1 MNTIIINKLKEII
14 KDLSKNDDT
23 IIVVKGIN
31 LEDIGLNKINV
42 NYYVKNKREY
52 IRRLSEGIEIISYD
66 EFLLFNEILKGFYD
80 DIYIVDNNLYLNYY
94 PINANID
101 EDILDCL
108 IKHFDEEN
116 NDDSLLI
123 DNIDKYTNAYGD
135 LKKIN
140 DKIYCVYNDYLID
153 EKINYIRMWEIS
165 NFNKDKDVYF
175 DNEDVIEIK
184 EEEDYINFLQKCMDS
199 NSKTINITGDFSSE
213 YQSSKKEKIG
223 YINKYFKDIIEIKI
237 GKYKK
242 INKQVKDYSKYLK
255 YLKKYWGKDSFLNI
269 KMYDVNEIEY
279 NKKITHE
286 VSQGEIIDTIVQQC
300 INAKGKKDFN
310 DIFITAPTGAGKSAM
325 FQIPAMYISDIEEDP
340 LMTIVIS
347 PLIGLMKDQVKN
359 LELKNYSY
367 ARTIN
372 SDISPI
378 KKDEIKNDIL
388 DRKCN
393 ILYISPETL
402 LSRSDIKQL
411 IGDRKIGLFII
422 DEAHIVTTWGK
433 QFRPDY
439 WFLGDHIKKMR
450 KIQQSESNI
459 SFPIATFTATAIY
472 QGVENMYDET
482 KESLNMLDPIT
493 YLGYLK
499 RDNININI
507 KKVKKEG
514 DYELN
519 KFESLVSKIMQA
531 IMKDKKMLIYFP
543 TVNLIRRF
551 QDYCYTKNIS
561 SYVAVYH
568 GQMNKSE
575 KDENYEKFYNK
586 EKLIMIA
593 TKAFGMGIDIE
604 DIEIV
609 AHFAPTGNVCDYLQE
624 IGRVARKH
632 DLIGEAYYEYRTDDF
647 KHINRLHGISM
658 IQNYQLV
665 EVIRKIYELYMG
677 KSKKSYSLTKKRREM
692 LVDAQSFSYIFENP
706 MSSEDDVINKVK
718 TAMLII
724 QKDFEKRGFA
734 PFYIRPIP
742 LFSIGYF
749 KVSKYYQDK
758 MSIDYPNMLS
768 VVDDDTEICSINL
781 EQIWER
787 QFSKL
792 YSFPQF
798 KYLIYSKDEN
808 LKFKYLEALQP
819 ALVLNITRDNNYKDN
834 YIKIISAIKTIIN
847 SKVRQENYSTTKE
860 LASELTQHVRIS
872 TYKAETIMDIV
883 VSSMRIYDRDYSQS
897 MSKRMII
904 FRELN
909 DRTIKFK
916 FNNTIDRYFKWI
928 DCKFKYI
935 ENNLKNDQLF
945 LVNDTKNNKFKE
957 FLLLL
962 GILEVM
968 DVLTFDSKGGSN
980 SQIYM
985 YINEIK
991 SMRQIIEKPFK
1002 YENKLL
1008 KQVGKRHNLSVLMM
1022 SYLFDNNFSSDEIWD
1037 VLEDYFLGNIPQ
1049 KVEREYKKKYKEEL
1063 F

>member
-1 MNTIIINKLKEII
+1 MNTIIINRFKEII
-14 KDLSKNDDT
+14 KNLEHNENS
-23 IIVVKGIN
+23 IIVAKGIN
-31 LEDIGLNKINV
+31 LDDIGLSKINV
-42 NYYVKNKREY
+42 DKYMKNKREY
-52 IRRLSEGIEIISYD
+52 TNRLNNGVKIISYD
-66 EFLLFNEILKGFYD
+66 EFLLFNDILKFFYQT
-80 DIYIVDNNLYLNYY
+80 IYIIDNNLYLNYY
-94 PINANID
+94 PINADLNENI
-101 EDILDCL
+101 LNCL
-108 IKHFDEEN
+108 LKHFDRE
-116 NDDSLLI
+116 NDDDFLLMN
-123 DNIDKYTNAYGD
+123 NIDDYTNAYGEIT
-135 LKKIN
+135 KIGN
-140 DKIYCVYNDYLID
+140 NIYCVYNDYLMD
-153 EKINYIRMWEIS
+153 EKINYIKMWETS
-165 NFNKDKDVYF
+165 GFNNDKYVYLS
-175 DNEDVIEIK
+175 DEDVFEIK
-184 EEEDYINFLQKCMDS
+184 EEEDYINFLRQCMY
-199 NSKTINITGDFSSE
+199 NNIKTINITGDFGSE
-213 YQSSKKEKIG
+213 YQNSIKEKIG
-223 YINKYFKDIIEIKI
+223 YINEYFKNVIEIKV

-242 INKQVKDYSKYLK
+242 KDKEVKDYSKYLK
-255 YLKKYWGKDSFLNI
+255 YLKKYWGKDSFLDI
-269 KMYDVNEIEY
+269 KMYDVNEIEN
-279 NKKITHE
+279 NKKTIYE

-300 INAKGKKDFN
+300 INAKQKKDFN

-325 FQIPAMYISDIEEDP
+325 FQIPAMYISDIEDDP

-378 KKDEIKNDIL
+378 KKEEIKNDIL
-388 DRKCN
+388 NKKCN

-439 WFLGDHIKKMR
+439 WFLGDHIKKLR
-450 KIQQSESNI
+450 KMQQNESNL

-472 QGVENMYDET
+472 RGIENMYDET
-482 KESLNMLDPIT
+482 KESLNMLDLIT

-499 RDNININI
+499 RDNININV
-507 KKVKKEG
+507 KKVEKIG
-514 DYELN
+514 DYELK
-519 KFESLVSKIMQA
+519 KFESLVGKIMKA
-531 IMKDKKMLIYFP
+531 ILTNKKMLIYFP
-543 TVNLIRRF
+543 TVNLIKRF
-551 QDYCYTKNIS
+551 YDYCYTKDIS

-568 GQMNKSE
+568 GQMSKSE

-586 EKLIMIA
+586 EKLVMIA

-624 IGRVARKH
+624 IGRAARKH

-665 EVIRKIYELYMG
+665 EVIKKIYELYIG
-677 KSKKSYSLTKKRREM
+677 KNKKNNNLTKRRREM
-692 LVDAQSFSYIFENP
+692 LVDAQSFSYIFEDP

-734 PFYIRPIP
+734 PFHIRPIP
-742 LFSIGYF
+742 LFSVGYF
-749 KVSKYYQDK
+749 KINKLYQDK
-758 MSIDYPNMLS
+758 ICKDYPDVLN
-768 VVDDDTEICSINL
+768 VVDEDTEICSINL
-781 EQIWER
+781 EKIWESK
-787 QFSKL
+787 FSKT
-792 YSFPQF
+792 YSFPKF

-808 LKFKYLEALQP
+808 LKFRYLEVLHP
-819 ALVLNITRDNNYKDN
+819 ALILNITKNNNYQDN
-834 YIKIISAIKTIIN
+834 YNKIISAIRTIIN
-847 SKVRQENYSTTKE
+847 SKVRQENYSTVKE
-860 LASELTQHVRIS
+860 LASELKKYLKIS
-872 TYKAETIMDIV
+872 SYKAETIIDII
-883 VSSMRIYDRDYSQS
+883 VSSMRIYERDYLQN

-904 FRELN
+904 YRELN
-909 DRTIKFK
+909 DRTMKFK

-928 DCKFKYI
+928 DFKFNYI
-935 ENNLKNDQLF
+935 ENNLKNNQLF

-962 GILEVM
+962 GILEVI
-968 DVLTFDSKGGSN
+968 DVLTFDSKGGSD

-985 YINEIK
+985 YINETK

-1008 KQVGKRHNLSVLMM
+1008 KQVSKRHNLSVVMM

-1037 VLEDYFLGNIPQ
+1037 ILEDYFLGQIPKKVQ
-1049 KVEREYKKKYKEEL
+1049 KDYKKKYKEEL

>member
-1 MNTIIINKLKEII
+1 MNTIIIDRFKEII
-14 KDLSKNDDT
+14 DNLQQNEDS
-23 IIVVKGIN
+23 IVVAKGIN
-31 LEDIGLNKINV
+31 LDDIGLNKINIEK
-42 NYYVKNKREY
+42 YMKNKREY
-52 IRRLSEGIEIISYD
+52 IKRLSNGVNIISYD
-66 EFLLFNEILKGFYD
+66 EFLLFNEILRGFYQS
-80 DIYIVDNNLYLNYY
+80 IYIIDNNLYLNYY
-94 PINANID
+94 PINTDLD
-101 EDILDCL
+101 ENTLNCL
-108 IKHFDEEN
+108 IKHFDEG
-116 NDDSLLI
+116 NDDDFLLI
-123 DNIDKYTNAYGD
+123 NNIDDYTNAYGEVR
-135 LKKIN
+135 KFTN
-140 DKIYCVYNDYLID
+140 NIYCVYNDYLID
-153 EKINYIRMWEIS
+153 DKINYIKMWEKS
-165 NFNKDKDVYF
+165 NFNNDRYTYF
-175 DNEDVIEIK
+175 DNEDVFEIK
-184 EEEDYINFLQKCMDS
+184 EEEDYINFLQQCMCD
-199 NSKTINITGDFSSE
+199 NIKTINITGDFSSE
-213 YQSSKKEKIG
+213 YQAPIKEKIG
-223 YINKYFKDIIEIKI
+223 YISEYFKNIIEIKI

-242 INKQVKDYSKYLK
+242 IDKEVKDYSNYLT
-255 YLKKYWGKDSFLNI
+255 YLKKYWGKDSFLDI
-269 KMYDVNEIEY
+269 KMYDVNEIEN
-279 NKKITHE
+279 NKKITYV
-286 VSQGEIIDTIVQQC
+286 VSQGKIIDTIVQQC
-300 INAKGKKDFN
+300 INAKEKKDFN

-325 FQIPAMYISDIEEDP
+325 FQIPAMYISEIEDDP

-378 KKDEIKNDIL
+378 KKEEIKDDIL
-388 DRKCN
+388 NRKCN

-402 LSRSDIKQL
+402 LSRSDVKQL

-439 WFLGDHIKKMR
+439 WFLGDHIKKLR
-450 KIQQSESNI
+450 KIQESESNI

-472 QGVENMYDET
+472 QGIENMYDET

-499 RDNININI
+499 RDNINIKI
-507 KKVKKEG
+507 KKIEKTG
-514 DYELN
+514 DYELK
-519 KFESLVSKIMQA
+519 KFESLEKKIMEA
-531 IMKDKKMLIYFP
+531 ILKNKKMLIYFP
-543 TVNLIRRF
+543 TVNLINRF
-551 QDYCYTKNIS
+551 YEYCYTKNIS
-561 SYVAVYH
+561 CYVAVYH
-568 GQMNKSE
+568 GQMKKSE

-586 EKLIMIA
+586 EKIVMIA

-624 IGRVARKH
+624 IGRAARKSN
-632 DLIGEAYYEYRTDDF
+632 LIGEAYYEYRTDDF

-665 EVIRKIYELYMG
+665 EVIKKVYELYMG
-677 KSKKSYSLTKKRREM
+677 NSKKNNTLTRKRREM

-724 QKDFEKRGFA
+724 QKDFDKRGYA
-734 PFYIRPIP
+734 PFHIRPIP
-742 LFSIGYF
+742 LFSVGYF
-749 KVSKYYQDK
+749 KISEFYQDK
-758 MSIDYPNMLS
+758 ICKDYPNTLN
-768 VVDDDTEICSINL
+768 VVDKDTEICSINL
-781 EQIWER
+781 EKIWENK
-787 QFSKL
+787 FSKS

-798 KYLIYSKDEN
+798 KYLIYSKDEQ
-808 LKFKYLEALQP
+808 LKFKYLEVLKP
-819 ALVLNITRDNNYKDN
+819 ALILNITKDNNYKEN
-834 YIKIISAIKTIIN
+834 YIKIISAIKAIIN
-847 SKVRQENYSTTKE
+847 SKVREENYSTTKE
-860 LASELTQHVRIS
+860 LASELKTHLRIS
-872 TYKAETIMDIV
+872 SYKAETIMDIV
-883 VSSMRIYDRDYSQS
+883 VSSMRIYERDYLQN

-928 DCKFKYI
+928 DSKFNYI

-962 GILEVM
+962 GILEVI
-968 DVLTFDSKGGSN
+968 DVLTFDSKGGSD

-985 YINEIK
+985 YINETK
-991 SMRQIIEKPFK
+991 SMRQIIDKPFK

-1008 KQVGKRHNLSVLMM
+1008 KQVSKRHNLSVLMM
-1022 SYLFDNNFSSDEIWD
+1022 SYIFDNNFSSDEIWD
-1037 VLEDYFLGNIPQ
+1037 ILEDYFLGNIPK
-1049 KVEREYKKKYKEEL
+1049 KVEKDYKKKYKEDL

>member
-1 MNTIIINKLKEII
+1 
-14 KDLSKNDDT
+14 
-23 IIVVKGIN
+23 
-31 LEDIGLNKINV
+31 
-42 NYYVKNKREY
+42 
-52 IRRLSEGIEIISYD
+52 
-66 EFLLFNEILKGFYD
+66 
-80 DIYIVDNNLYLNYY
+80 
-94 PINANID
+94 
-101 EDILDCL
+101 
-108 IKHFDEEN
+108 
-116 NDDSLLI
+116 
-123 DNIDKYTNAYGD
+123 
-135 LKKIN
+135 
-140 DKIYCVYNDYLID
+140 
-153 EKINYIRMWEIS
+153 
-165 NFNKDKDVYF
+165 
-175 DNEDVIEIK
+175 
-184 EEEDYINFLQKCMDS
+184 
-199 NSKTINITGDFSSE
+199 
-213 YQSSKKEKIG
+213 
-223 YINKYFKDIIEIKI
+223 
-237 GKYKK
+237 
-242 INKQVKDYSKYLK
+242 
-255 YLKKYWGKDSFLNI
+255 
-269 KMYDVNEIEY
+269 MYDVNEIEN
-279 NKKITHE
+279 NKKTIYE

-300 INAKGKKDFN
+300 INAKQKKDFN

-325 FQIPAMYISDIEEDP
+325 FQIPAMYISDIEDDP

-378 KKDEIKNDIL
+378 KKEEIKNDIL
-388 DRKCN
+388 NKKCN

-439 WFLGDHIKKMR
+439 WFLGDHIKKLR
-450 KIQQSESNI
+450 KMQQNESNL

-472 QGVENMYDET
+472 RGIENMYDET

-499 RDNININI
+499 RDNININV
-507 KKVKKEG
+507 KKVEKIG
-514 DYELN
+514 DYELK
-519 KFESLVSKIMQA
+519 KFESLVGKIMKA
-531 IMKDKKMLIYFP
+531 ILTNKKMLIYFP
-543 TVNLIRRF
+543 TVNLIKRF
-551 QDYCYTKNIS
+551 YDYCYTKDIS

-568 GQMNKSE
+568 GQMSKSE

-586 EKLIMIA
+586 EKLVMIA

-624 IGRVARKH
+624 IGRAARKH

-665 EVIRKIYELYMG
+665 EVIKKIYELYIG
-677 KSKKSYSLTKKRREM
+677 KNKKNNNLTKRRREM
-692 LVDAQSFSYIFENP
+692 LVDAQSFSYIFEDP

-734 PFYIRPIP
+734 PFHIRPIP
-742 LFSIGYF
+742 LFSVGYF
-749 KVSKYYQDK
+749 KINKLYQDK
-758 MSIDYPNMLS
+758 ICKDYPDVLN
-768 VVDDDTEICSINL
+768 VVDEDTEICSINL
-781 EQIWER
+781 EKIWESK
-787 QFSKL
+787 FSKT
-792 YSFPQF
+792 YSFPKF

-808 LKFKYLEALQP
+808 LKFRYLEVLHP
-819 ALVLNITRDNNYKDN
+819 ALILNITKNNNYQDN
-834 YIKIISAIKTIIN
+834 YNKIISAIRTIIN
-847 SKVRQENYSTTKE
+847 SKVRQENYSTVKE
-860 LASELTQHVRIS
+860 LASELKKYLKIS
-872 TYKAETIMDIV
+872 SYKAETIIDII
-883 VSSMRIYDRDYSQS
+883 VSSMRIYERDYLQN

-904 FRELN
+904 YRELN
-909 DRTIKFK
+909 DRTMKFK

-928 DCKFKYI
+928 DFKFNYI
-935 ENNLKNDQLF
+935 ENNLKNNQLF

-962 GILEVM
+962 GILEVI
-968 DVLTFDSKGGSN
+968 DVLTFDSKGGSD

-985 YINEIK
+985 YINETK

-1008 KQVGKRHNLSVLMM
+1008 KQVSKRHNLSVVMM

-1037 VLEDYFLGNIPQ
+1037 ILEDYFLGQIPKKVQ
-1049 KVEREYKKKYKEEL
+1049 KDYKKKYKEEL